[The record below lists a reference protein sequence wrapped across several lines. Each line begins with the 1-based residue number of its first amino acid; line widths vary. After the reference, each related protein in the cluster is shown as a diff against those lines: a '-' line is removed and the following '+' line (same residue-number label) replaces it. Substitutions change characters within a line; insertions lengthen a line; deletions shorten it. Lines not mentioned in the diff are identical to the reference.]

1 MEKIPIQ
8 VIQEGL
14 VKLIVPDFSKYLR
27 ENGVYEPTWAP
38 VFYNPQMKLNRDLS
52 VAVVEAFS
60 KSRKPVLI
68 ADILAGT
75 GVRGIRFAVE
85 INNISKVYIND
96 KNPIA
101 YEFMVKNIELN
112 NVKNRVE
119 AENLD
124 ANLMLRYHKFAGE
137 IFDYID
143 IDPFGS
149 PIEFI
154 DSALASVKIGGMLGI
169 TATDTAV
176 LEGKHANA
184 CIRKYFSKPVKAYF
198 SKELAIR
205 IMLASI
211 VLRAASQELGVD
223 VKLSYYDKYY
233 VRAYIVLMK
242 GARKA
247 DESLKKLGYVVFN
260 KRSGEYFIIKDL
272 SELFNIPHDKHY
284 VIAGPIWC
292 ENICEKE
299 FLSKVSKVV
308 MEREYLRYKEL
319 TKLLQMLNAELS
331 MPPLYYNVDML
342 GKILKK
348 SIPPL
353 NSLIECLVSNGYKAV
368 RVHCDP
374 KGFKTDAPLEV
385 VYECFRR
392 LSS

>member
-1 MEKIPIQ
+1 MEKIPTQI
-8 VIQEGL
+8 IREGL
-14 VKLIVPDFSKYLR
+14 VKLIVPEFSEYLR

-52 VAVVEAFS
+52 VAVVEAYS
-60 KSRKPVLI
+60 EAKKPILV

-85 INNISKVYIND
+85 ADNIDKVYIND

-112 NVKNRVE
+112 NVENIVE

-137 IFDYID
+137 VFDYID
-143 IDPFGS
+143 VDPFGS
-149 PIEFI
+149 PVEFI

-176 LEGKHANA
+176 LEGKHVNA
-184 CIRKYFSKPVKAYF
+184 CVRKYFSRPIKSHF

-205 IMLASI
+205 ILLASI
-211 VLRAASQELGVD
+211 VQRAASQELGVS

-233 VRAYIVLMK
+233 VRAYVVLVK
-242 GARKA
+242 GAKKA

-260 KRSGEYFIIKDL
+260 KRSGEYFVVNNL
-272 SELFNIPHDKHY
+272 SELLSISADKHY
-284 VIAGPIWC
+284 IVAGPIWC
-292 ENICEKE
+292 GNICEKE
-299 FLSKVSKVV
+299 FLSKVSKVI
-308 MEREYLRYKEL
+308 MRKEHLKYKEL
-319 TKLLQMLNAELS
+319 IRLLQMLNAELN
-331 MPPLYYNVDML
+331 MPPLYYSIDML
-342 GKILKK
+342 GKFLKK

-353 NSLIECLVSNGYKAV
+353 TSLIECLISNGYSAV

-385 VYECFRR
+385 IYACFKK
-392 LSS
+392 LSP